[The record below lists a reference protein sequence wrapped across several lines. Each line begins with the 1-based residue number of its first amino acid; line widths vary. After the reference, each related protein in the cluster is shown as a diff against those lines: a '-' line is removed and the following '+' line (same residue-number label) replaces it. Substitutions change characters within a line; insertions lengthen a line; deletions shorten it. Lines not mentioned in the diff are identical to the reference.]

1 RGLCC
6 FPSLSAKKPN
16 QSLLSDQVSVL
27 STNNSDMFLQLAHY
41 DQRERELQEHQENQT
56 KQTKSEDIVLLEKQ
70 GRCSQKLRSNAT
82 GNLAQVTHTVGQ
94 NMTDISNIGNPLV
107 PKIVTNITQNL
118 SNIKQNGILPPR
130 LKERSGSL
138 PPSAL
143 PRPPRSIKPP
153 RKIDYD
159 RLSDTELK
167 CRAQTP
173 PKSSNPNQS
182 KYDMKS
188 NTMKR
193 NEIARRDYSPGK
205 SFLDV
210 KDTLAF
216 PKPDFSLK
224 RKEYGSFSKPEFT
237 STKNYQRLED
247 SPKAMK
253 ANQDAAYKR
262 SLLPSSRNKY
272 STGTNNSA
280 KNSRDSLNS
289 SESNNSTNSNP
300 RSSPVH
306 IKTDSSTSNNTY
318 HSRTPPKYL
327 PPISP
332 QEKSFLA
339 ARQHNNQ
346 RQQQIKAVS
355 VTPTCTGNSSSA
367 SLPPKPND

>member
-1 RGLCC
+1 MSHRSI
-6 FPSLSAKKPN
+6 FFSSAVF
-16 QSLLSDQVSVL
+16 QIE
-27 STNNSDMFLQLAHY
+27 FF
-41 DQRERELQEHQENQT
+41 
-56 KQTKSEDIVLLEKQ
+56 
-70 GRCSQKLRSNAT
+70 SQ
-82 GNLAQVTHTVGQ
+82 
-94 NMTDISNIGNPLV
+94 V

-118 SNIKQNGILPPR
+118 SNITQNGILPPR

-143 PRPPRSIKPP
+143 PRPPRSLKPP
-153 RKIDYD
+153 RKIEYD

-173 PKSSNPNQS
+173 PKSNSNQS
-182 KYDMKS
+182 KYDLKS

-193 NEIARRDYSPGK
+193 SDFGRRDFSPGK
-205 SFLDV
+205 NFLDV
-210 KDTLAF
+210 KETLAF

-224 RKEYGSFSKPEFT
+224 RKDYGSFSKPEFT
-237 STKNYQRLED
+237 STRNYQRLED
-247 SPKAMK
+247 SPKPMK
-253 ANQDAAYKR
+253 ANQDIAYKR
-262 SLLPSSRNKY
+262 SLLPSSRKY
-272 STGTNNSA
+272 STGTNNTG

-318 HSRTPPKYL
+318 HSRTPPKYV

-339 ARQHNNQ
+339 ARQQNNQ
-346 RQQQIKAVS
+346 QQRQQIKAAS
-355 VTPTCTGNSSSA
+355 MMPTTCTSSTSA
-367 SLPPKPND
+367 SLPPKPNDNKSGKRGSSLTRGENRYRIQF